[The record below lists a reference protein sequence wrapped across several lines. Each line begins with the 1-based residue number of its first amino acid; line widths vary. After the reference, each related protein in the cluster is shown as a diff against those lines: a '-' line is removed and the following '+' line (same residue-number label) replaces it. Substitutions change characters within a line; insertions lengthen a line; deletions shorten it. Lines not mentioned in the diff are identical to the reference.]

1 MAVKGSI
8 KKSREQ
14 LKQGSKKNISFSSTF
29 INFPS
34 NMSYTPTLG
43 SKGVH
48 TIFSPWGPK
57 MSNNNNYQTRPARLV
72 NPELGWLGGQ
82 TESVSFKIWSY
93 NWPKI
98 NRLTQLGT
106 RVTRQ
111 NSFFFPNVF
120 FLLPRD
126 LFFFFILFSWLLT
139 LLTIHYIN
147 TRRMFY
153 FFNVRFETF

>member
-1 MAVKGSI
+1 
-8 KKSREQ
+8 
-14 LKQGSKKNISFSSTF
+14 
-29 INFPS
+29 
-34 NMSYTPTLG
+34 
-43 SKGVH
+43 
-48 TIFSPWGPK
+48 

-139 LLTIHYIN
+139 LLKIHYIN